1 MSIISDIAEEKVDM
15 EMTPMIDVTFLLLI
29 FFMCTIKFKTLEG
42 KLAAYLPKDVG
53 VNQSDAEPMEKI
65 DIYIRM
71 EKPGRR
77 VQARA
82 YEKLGQEVA
91 WNEGDGEFFLV
102 DHEVKYQVIRDT
114 FDGDADGLK
123 KIRVKLA
130 ELHRADKERA
140 VTLKPMQGVIYNDII
155 PILDTVIEVGFTD
168 VTFAGSY
175 GK

>member
-1 MSIISDIAEEKVDM
+1 MSILSDIASEESEL

-53 VNQSDAEPMEKI
+53 VNQSDAEPKEKI

-77 VQARA
+77 VQAKA
-82 YEKLGQEVA
+82 YEKEGREVP
-91 WNEGDGEFFLV
+91 WKEGDGEFFIV
-102 DHEVKYQVIRDT
+102 DHVVKYQVIRDT
-114 FDGDADGLK
+114 FDGDAAGLQ